1 LVYWLLAREVLKV
14 RGATTDEDWAEA
26 QDLEDWQSTF

>member
-1 LVYWLLAREVLKV
+1 VLKV